1 MKRSIILPG
10 LVTVFVSLSPA
21 AVAVAAP
28 PTNPGNPSGT
38 GQPNQS
44 AEEQPLRPP
53 GFFTDGFANAET
65 HYAAG
70 TDQGKNP
77 KAVSQ
82 YDVAAFQ
89 VSQTHTSFPN
99 QP

>member
-1 MKRSIILPG
+1 MKRAIILPS
-10 LVTVFVSLSPA
+10 LVTAFVALSPA
-21 AVAVAAP
+21 AAAFAAP
-28 PTNPGNPSGT
+28 STSPGNPSGT

-44 AEEQPLRPP
+44 LESQPAHPP
-53 GFFTDGFANAET
+53 GMDTAGFANATT

-82 YDVAAFQ
+82 YDVAAYQ
-89 VSQTHTSFPN
+89 VSTHGANVPTK
-99 QP
+99 